1 MQTLHSLYAV
11 TIPPLLYGTAWKKE
25 RTADLV
31 EMAIQSGFR
40 GIDTACQPKHYEEA
54 LVGVALSRLYAQG
67 FKREE
72 LFVQTKF
79 TPLGG
84 QDPKRIPYHPNDSIE
99 EQIAT
104 SCEVSKANLQTP
116 YIDSFLLHSPLFPY
130 TQLLKAWRAMEELQ
144 KEGGVKQLGISNCYD
159 LELLQHLWE
168 DATLKPSVVQNRFYA
183 DSDYDKALREWCHSK
198 GILYQGF
205 WTLTAN
211 PHILAHPV
219 IQTLAQQYH
228 KTPAQLWYRYL
239 TMSNI
244 IPLIGSTS
252 LEHLKEDLCI
262 GDFSLTTDELARIST
277 LLA

>member
-1 MQTLHSLYAV
+1 MYYYESLHNV
-11 TIPPLLYGTAWKKE
+11 KIPYMIYGTAWKKE

-31 EMAIQSGFR
+31 EMAVLNGFR

-54 LVGVALSRLYAQG
+54 LVGVALSRLYAKG

-84 QDPKRIPYHPNDSIE
+84 QDPNRIPYHPNDSIE
-99 EQIAT
+99 QQIAT
-104 SCEVSKANLQTP
+104 SFEVSKANLQTS

-130 TQLLKAWRAMEELQ
+130 SQLLKAWKSMEELHH
-144 KEGGVKQLGISNCYD
+144 EGGVKQLGISNCYD
-159 LELLQHLWE
+159 LELLKHLWE
-168 DATLKPSVVQNRFYA
+168 DATLKPSVVQNRFY
-183 DSDYDKALREWCHSK
+183 SETNYDKELRAWCHSK

-211 PHILAHPV
+211 PHMLAHPL
-219 IQTLAQQYH
+219 IQTLAQHYH

-239 TMSNI
+239 TMTHI

-252 LEHLKEDLCI
+252 LEHLTEDVCI
-262 GDFSLTTDELARIST
+262 DDFSLTIDEIKRIAT